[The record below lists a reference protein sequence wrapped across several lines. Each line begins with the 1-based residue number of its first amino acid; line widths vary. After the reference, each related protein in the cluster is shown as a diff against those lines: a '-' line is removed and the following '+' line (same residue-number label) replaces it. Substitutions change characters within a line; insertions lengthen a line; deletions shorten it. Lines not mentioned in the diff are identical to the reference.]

1 VVVKEPPKSQWDDED
16 AEEEEVKQSWEEE
29 DKPKPVPAVAKP
41 KTDKKKAVD
50 IKGAKTSLQ
59 DDRLA
64 DPLTEKL
71 GQQRLV
77 EESDYQHTTELF
89 GAQKSSG
96 GGLTLDD
103 FIPKSEYDFLEYAE
117 LLAQKLRPFEAT
129 GEDFNFE
136 EGEGKRPFRALLDV
150 GLVRTTTG
158 NKVFGALK

>member
-1 VVVKEPPKSQWDDED
+1 
-16 AEEEEVKQSWEEE
+16 VKQSWEEE
-29 DKPKPVPAVAKP
+29 DKPKPVPAVAKL
-41 KTDKKKAVD
+41 KTDKRKAVD
-50 IKGAKTSLQ
+50 IKGAKKSLQ

-117 LLAQKLRPFEAT
+117 LLAQKLRPFEVRLLHFIITSCFAYKGT
-129 GEDFNFE
+129 VQELPFVCLLLFIQFPSLYLPNNKLDSKNPVFVGWCNFW
-136 EGEGKRPFRALLDV
+136 
-150 GLVRTTTG
+150 
-158 NKVFGALK
+158 